1 MFLKQLWSASW
12 ESVLQVGNSSMW
24 GLMLRIL
31 SCFWLGELS
40 HSTGALALKQTMR
53 NLSSSWKMLWKLSLI
68 ITKCLYTSL
77 LFFRYMLIFQAP
89 WIYSLTCRWSL
100 VPFLYTHLVAEHQ
113 VWAASV
119 AWIWIGLVWHC
130 LKDQKVTWQ
139 YKFASLVLIFV
150 CFIHCYRANRSKL
163 YFS

>member
-1 MFLKQLWSASW
+1 
-12 ESVLQVGNSSMW
+12 
-24 GLMLRIL
+24 MLRIL
-31 SCFWLGELS
+31 SCFWLGELFC
-40 HSTGALALKQTMR
+40 STGALALKQTMR

-68 ITKCLYTSL
+68 ITKCLCMSLLL

-119 AWIWIGLVWHC
+119 AWTWIGLVWHC
-130 LKDQKVTWQ
+130 LKDQKVTDNTNPSQ
-139 YKFASLVLIFV
+139 FASLVLIFV
-150 CFIHCYRANRSKL
+150 CFIHCCHANRSKL
-163 YFS
+163 YPS